1 MVAIYQL
8 VDIQCAFTV
17 FILRNENMSELIE
30 TKDNEY
36 QDNEVWEMP
45 SRNHSFTQA
54 QITGLLASEE
64 RFTPF
69 VELSLDASQIDL
81 TQFGLKVK
89 EEVIPDI
96 CLYSNSIGFN
106 DEEDEAKMQE
116 MPLLVVEIISPK
128 QAISDIL
135 AKFKAYFAL
144 GVKSCW
150 LIIPPIKTVAV
161 YSQPSHFKTFGMD
174 KTEMIDEVM
183 DIRLPIQKIF
193 RR

>member
-1 MVAIYQL
+1 MNPKYILESGVKIMVEL
-8 VDIQCAFTV
+8 
-17 FILRNENMSELIE
+17 SEM
-30 TKDNEY
+30 KDGEY
-36 QDNEVWEMP
+36 QNNEVIEKMP

-54 QITGLLASEE
+54 RITSLLSNDE

-69 VELSLDASQIDL
+69 VELSLDASQTDL
-81 TQFGLKVK
+81 TQFGLKIK
-89 EEVIPDI
+89 EEIIPDI
-96 CLYSNSIGFN
+96 CIYPESVGFN
-106 DEEDEAKMQE
+106 DEDDEQKMQK
-116 MPLLVVEIISPK
+116 MPLLTIEILSPK

-150 LIIPPIKTVAV
+150 LIVPSLKTVAV
-161 YSQPSHFKTFGMD
+161 YSQPNHFRTFGMD
-174 KTEMIDEVM
+174 ATEVFDDIM